1 MVLITGPDL
10 LAMQE
15 AALTLFDAGHI
26 PLIGEWFASPMVA
39 LPACGAGYDDV
50 FQPLAERLLLRA
62 DAVLRLEGAL
72 TRVRLRRPRGS
83 QSGAAGL
90 LQDRRRAGGV
100 NSRQHADASRPSS
113 QRGRCGGRVSPATGL
128 RADGCLIP
136 DAGRRHGLSRAH
148 LL

>member
-62 DAVLRLEGAL
+62 DAVLRLEGA
-72 TRVRLRRPRGS
+72 
-83 QSGAAGL
+83 
-90 LQDRRRAGGV
+90 
-100 NSRQHADASRPSS
+100 
-113 QRGRCGGRVSPATGL
+113 SPASDSVVHAARNQGL
-128 RADGCLIP
+128 RVFSRIEDVL
-136 DAGRRHGLSRAH
+136 AG
-148 LL
+148 